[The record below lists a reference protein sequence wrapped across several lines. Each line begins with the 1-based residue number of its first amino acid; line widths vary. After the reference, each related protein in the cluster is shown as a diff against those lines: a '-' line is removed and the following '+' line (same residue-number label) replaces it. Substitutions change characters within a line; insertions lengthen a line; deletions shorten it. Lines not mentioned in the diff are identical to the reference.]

1 MSIKQRL
8 FGPRWQHKDAGIRL
22 QAVSES
28 NDPQLFEQLST
39 IAHTDDDAKVRLAA
53 LRRLDHENQWLKTS
67 RQDPD
72 EKLRRL
78 ADEWLLK
85 AVCEADGGE
94 RLGGR
99 MEWLKRI
106 ESGESIRHIA
116 GKAKDAEVRSAALAR
131 IQAQGFLGDCYAS
144 DPDDQLA
151 AELLQRIDQPSTLKR
166 IADRLRK
173 TNKDRHHA
181 VLQRLA
187 ALESGSDQGDQNS
200 ARNELARQLLE
211 QLEQLARGARSDNR
225 AQQIER
231 IQHEWAQLPEP
242 DASLTRR
249 YQGALRILQLAM
261 TERVQ
266 PAPADLEDPPA
277 SDEPDPGLVKLTD
290 RLHDLIARRPEK
302 DHGRIKDVIHAL
314 NAEFDRAWNTLEAK
328 PANAAIKQHFSA
340 LMAEH
345 RARAQAQEA
354 PTKKAEPP
362 AHDPVPEWIDQL
374 NQKLEAVDQAI
385 ESGDV
390 AKSQEAVSS
399 AQSLFDRIPKKR
411 RPQAL
416 SGKLTRMHG
425 RLNELRNWQHWSN
438 NELRE
443 RLIERVAEID
453 VENLH
458 PDAVT
463 ERLKELRQRWKAL
476 DALEAIPGS
485 KRRYGSPHSQWR
497 RFQKATDEVYEA
509 ARPYLEKRD
518 EVRQQSLGELIE
530 FLDEAEPLAEKGAT
544 DHKLLIRYQR
554 AARQAIRHLHT
565 LPAKQRGAMAGRLRG
580 LMDSISK
587 TLDAQFDQNEQEK
600 RRLIAEA
607 RKLEYEKDRD
617 TAIELAKSLQAR
629 WKKIPP
635 ARRKIDQTLW
645 QEFRQPIDPLFE
657 GLKQEREQQ
666 QAEDRERTQALQILC
681 EQAEQLADSK
691 DAALDA
697 AAGPI
702 AGLEEQWAQQPAPP
716 ALNKRFN
723 QALEKY
729 QRRLSE
735 RAKLHEQQKIAHLQ
749 ALTEALQN
757 AWNQR
762 AAGKGTVNVPETQ
775 VADDDALG
783 QKLKGRL
790 TEFCDPGSD
799 DSALAARV
807 EGLTDQ
813 ARQIAIEMETL
824 SGLETPEADRKQRMD
839 YQVQRLSE
847 RLGQGSSRPDLS
859 SEREELHRRWLQSFP
874 HAPDQHKELKK
885 RFEAGD
891 KILKNMTSK

>member
-8 FGPRWQHKDAGIRL
+8 FGPRWQHKDAAVRL

-53 LRRLDHENQWLKTS
+53 LRRLDHENQWLRTS
-67 RQDPD
+67 REDAD

-85 AVCEADGGE
+85 AVCETTGGE
-94 RLGGR
+94 RLKAR
-99 MEWLKRI
+99 LEWLERVQ
-106 ESGESIRHIA
+106 SNESIRHIA
-116 GKAKDAEVRSAALAR
+116 GTARDSEMRSAALAR
-131 IQAQGFLGDCYAS
+131 IHSQGFLGDCYAN
-144 DPDDQLA
+144 DPDDKLA
-151 AELLQRIDQPSTLKR
+151 EELLQRISQPSTLKR

-173 TNKDRHHA
+173 TNKGRHHA

-187 ALESGSDQGDQNS
+187 ALESGSDRHDQNS
-200 ARNELARQLLE
+200 ARNELARQLLD

-225 AQQIER
+225 ADQIER
-231 IQHEWAQLPEP
+231 IERQWEQLPEP
-242 DASLTRR
+242 DESLVRR

-261 TERVQ
+261 TERPQ
-266 PAPADLEDPPA
+266 PEPTQPEKSPGTNAPNPEL
-277 SDEPDPGLVKLTD
+277 SRLTD
-290 RLHDLIARRPEK
+290 RLHDLITRKPDKKIDGTSDAVKRL
-302 DHGRIKDVIHAL
+302 A
-314 NAEFDRAWNTLEAK
+314 AEFDRIWNTLEPNEAD
-328 PANAAIKQHFSA
+328 ASVKQHFNA
-340 LMAEH
+340 LLAEQ
-345 RARAQAQEA
+345 RAREQAQQRSTEK
-354 PTKKAEPP
+354 TEPP
-362 AHDPVPEWIDQL
+362 AHDPTPELLDQL
-374 NQKLEAVDQAI
+374 NQQLEVVDQAI

-390 AKSQEAVSS
+390 NQSLTAVSS

-411 RPQAL
+411 RPQNLA
-416 SGKLTRMHG
+416 GKLTRMHG
-425 RLNELRNWQHWSN
+425 RLKELRNWQHWSN

-443 RLIERVAEID
+443 RLIERVSEID

-463 ERLKELRQRWKAL
+463 ARLKELRERWKAL
-476 DALEAIPGS
+476 DAQEASPDG
-485 KRRYGSPHSQWR
+485 KRRHGAPQGQWR
-497 RFQKATDEVYEA
+497 RFQKATNEVYEA
-509 ARPYLEKRD
+509 ARPFLEKRD
-518 EVRQQSLGELIE
+518 EVRQQSLTELIE
-530 FLDEAEPLAEKGAT
+530 FLDQAESLVRNDGT
-544 DHKLLIRYQR
+544 DRNELIRYQR

-565 LPAKQRGAMAGRLRG
+565 LPAKQRGAMAGRLRS

-587 TLDAQFDQNEQEK
+587 TLDVQFDQSEQEK

-617 TAIELAKSLQAR
+617 AAIEQAKSLQAQ
-629 WKKIPP
+629 WKRIPP

-645 QEFRQPIDPLFE
+645 QEFRAPIDPLFE

-666 QAEDRERTQALQILC
+666 QAVDRERMQALQALC
-681 EQAEQLADSK
+681 EQAEQLADSE
-691 DAALDA
+691 DDALDA

-702 AGLEEQWAQQPAPP
+702 AGLEEQWSQQPAP
-716 ALNKRFN
+716 AGLNKRFN

-735 RAKLHEQQKIAHLQ
+735 RARLREQRKMAHLQ
-749 ALTEALQN
+749 ALTEALQQ

-762 AAGKGTVNVPETQ
+762 AAGKGIESPPEMQVP
-775 VADDDALG
+775 DDDKTG

-790 TEFCDPGSD
+790 AEFSDPASD

-807 EGLTDQ
+807 EGLTDR

-824 SGLETPEADRKQRMD
+824 AGLETPESDRKQRMD

-847 RLGQGSSRPDLS
+847 RLGQGSNRPDVA
-859 SEREELHRRWLQSFP
+859 SERDELHRRWLESFP
-874 HAPDQHKELKK
+874 HVPEQHRELKK

>member
-8 FGPRWQHKDAGIRL
+8 FGPRWQHKDASIRL

-67 RQDPD
+67 RQDSD

-85 AVCEADGGE
+85 AVSETDGGE
-94 RLGGR
+94 RLSER
-99 MEWLKRI
+99 LEWLKRI
-106 ESGESIRHIA
+106 ESGEFIRHIA
-116 GKAKDAEVRSAALAR
+116 TMAKDAELRSVALAR
-131 IQAQGFLGDCYAS
+131 IQSQGFLGDCYAS

-151 AELLQRIDQPSTLKR
+151 DELLQRIDQPSTLKR

-187 ALESGSDQGDQNS
+187 SLESGPDQHDRNS

-225 AQQIER
+225 AEQVER
-231 IQHEWAQLPEP
+231 IQHDWARLPQP
-242 DASLTRR
+242 DESLTRR
-249 YQGALRILQLAM
+249 YEGALRILQLAM
-261 TERVQ
+261 TERPEPESPGTDDQ
-266 PAPADLEDPPA
+266 ATADQ
-277 SDEPDPGLVKLTD
+277 PDPKLVQLTD
-290 RLHDLIARRPEK
+290 RLHDLITRKPDK
-302 DHGRIKDVIHAL
+302 DHSRVNEAIRQL
-314 NAEFDRAWNTLEAK
+314 NAEFDRAWNTLETK
-328 PANAAIKQHFSA
+328 PANASIKQRFSA
-340 LMAEH
+340 LMAEQ
-345 RARAQAQEA
+345 RAREQVQQAS
-354 PTKKAEPP
+354 TKKPDQP
-362 AHDPVPEWIDQL
+362 AHDPTPEWIEQL
-374 NQKLEAVDQAI
+374 SQQLEVADQAI
-385 ESGDV
+385 EAGDV
-390 AKSQEAVSS
+390 AKSQDALSA

-425 RLNELRNWQHWSN
+425 RLKELRNWQHWSN

-463 ERLKELRQRWKAL
+463 ERLKELRERWKAL

-485 KRRYGSPHSQWR
+485 KRRYGAPHSQWR
-497 RFQKATDEVYEA
+497 RFQKATNEVYEA

-518 EVRQQSLGELIE
+518 EVRQDSLGELIE
-530 FLDEAEPLAEKGAT
+530 FLEEAEPLAGKGST

-635 ARRKIDQTLW
+635 ARRKIDQALW

-666 QAEDRERTQALQILC
+666 QADDRERTLALQALC
-681 EQAEQLADSK
+681 EQAEQLANSE

-702 AGLEEQWAQQPAPP
+702 AGLEEQWAQQPATP

-729 QRRLSE
+729 QRRLTE
-735 RAKLHEQQKIAHLQ
+735 RARLHQQQKIAHLQ
-749 ALTEALQN
+749 ALTEALQQ

-762 AAGKGTVNVPETQ
+762 AAGKGTGDVPETPL
-775 VADDDALG
+775 ADDDVLG

-790 TEFCDPGSD
+790 AEFCDPASD

-807 EGLTDQ
+807 EGLTER

-824 SGLETPEADRKQRMD
+824 SGLETPEADRKRRMD

-874 HAPDQHKELKK
+874 HAPDQHQELKK